1 MIRFRMHGCIRA
13 SMRLTAAKALM
24 PPVLGWTSAA
34 GAASSSSLL
43 ESELPVAEVGAATLA
58 ELDRSASSSCC
69 RRARRD
75 IAAVNGIMVFV
86 SEEERGVPPVVCSG
100 HDLFFS
106 LPPCNVIVVD
116 HPKQER
122 SNIITTR

>member
-1 MIRFRMHGCIRA
+1 
-13 SMRLTAAKALM
+13 MRLTAAKALM

-106 LPPCNVIVVD
+106 LPPSLPPCNVIVVD